1 MGTSLFGLK
10 PKNTYQGLLKTTD
23 NNAIGATNKFVSDGL
38 GNDSALSLGTS
49 LVGIGTTSPT
59 GKLQVNNATNGALI
73 SRFKDALA
81 ATTYIDFKT
90 DPTLTDRMGLYWG
103 SDYRFLSKQGASL
116 FINCEYNAVFA
127 NGLQAIT
134 TITPSEVQVGTIS
147 GARLAVKSS
156 GATAATTA
164 LLVQNSSGTQI
175 LKIRDDGFTTI
186 GQGNQGL
193 TTFGVEGT
201 GFVSTSSTGLFTS
214 SSRFTIKPD
223 ASTGAD
229 GNIVLSNTAGSTFGI
244 LKLGGTTTSFP
255 AIKRVGAGIDFVFAD
270 DSNYCQIQ
278 AGTILGNLLTIRN
291 EGIINTVSAYGL
303 QLLSPTHNV
312 RVGASNLGAAGNA
325 SAMLQVDSTTR
336 GFLPPRMTDA
346 QARAIATPA
355 EGLVVYNT
363 TISHL
368 CCYQGGAWV
377 RINHS
382 PM

>member
-23 NNAIGATNKFVSDGL
+23 NSAIGATNKFVSDGL
-38 GNDSALSLGTS
+38 GNDSALSLSTS

-214 SSRFTIKPD
+214 SSRFSIKPD

-229 GNIVLSNTAGSTFGI
+229 GNIVLSNTAGSSFGI
-244 LKLGGTTTSFP
+244 LKLGGTTASFP
-255 AIKRVGAGIDFVFAD
+255 AIKRSGAGIDFRLAD
-270 DSNYCQIQ
+270 DSNYCNLVANSYFGYGQTLTTGNGSF
-278 AGTILGNLLTIRN
+278 GTF
-291 EGIINTVSAYGL
+291 
-303 QLLSPTHNV
+303 SP
-312 RVGASNLGAAGNA
+312 NA
-325 SAMLQVDSTTR
+325 SAQLDVVSTTK

-377 RINHS
+377 KFSHS